1 MERHMNERD
10 YANSTFVIGTVKLR
24 ERVEQ
29 IVEQLQQ
36 NGIAQSDISIISPDD
51 REGRDPADEKPRAN
65 SDKAHDVTVGAL
77 TGGVAM
83 GVLGCLVGL
92 ASLAIPGLGIFV
104 VAGPLAAA
112 LGDAAVGGAIGA
124 IAGSL
129 IGLRVPEHR
138 AKAYEESLRSGS
150 TIISIHAEAM
160 NDRRKAREI
169 LEAAEAGDICEVT
182 ENSRVL
188 DSTILHQ

>member
-1 MERHMNERD
+1 MNERN
-10 YANSTFVIGTVKLR
+10 YSGSTFVIGTVRLR
-24 ERVEQ
+24 ERVER
-29 IVEQLQQ
+29 IIEQLKQ
-36 NGIAQSDISIISPDD
+36 NGIAESDISIVSPDD

-65 SDKAHDVTVGAL
+65 SEKAHDVTVGAL

-150 TIISIHAEAM
+150 TIVSIHAETA

-169 LEAAEAGDICEVT
+169 LEGAEAEDIYEVM
-182 ENSRVL
+182 ESSHVL
-188 DSTILHQ
+188 HSTILHQ

>member
-1 MERHMNERD
+1 MNEKHD
-10 YANSTFVIGTVKLR
+10 SSSTVVIGTVKLR
-24 ERVEQ
+24 ERVER
-29 IVEQLQQ
+29 IIHQLRQ
-36 NGIAQSDISIISPDD
+36 NGIADSYISIILPDD
-51 REGRDPADEKPRAN
+51 RQGRDPADEKPRAN
-65 SDKAHDVTVGAL
+65 SEKAHDVTVGAL

-150 TIISIHAEAM
+150 TIVSIHAETLR
-160 NDRRKAREI
+160 DRRKAREI
-169 LEAAEAGDICEVT
+169 LEAEEAEDICEVT
-182 ENSRVL
+182 ENSDVL
-188 DSTILHQ
+188 NAADLHQ

>member
-1 MERHMNERD
+1 MNERN
-10 YANSTFVIGTVKLR
+10 YSASTFVIGTVKLP
-24 ERVEQ
+24 ERVER
-29 IVEQLQQ
+29 IIHQLRQ
-36 NGIAQSDISIISPDD
+36 NGIADSDISIILPDD
-51 REGRDPADEKPRAN
+51 EQGRDPADEKPRAN
-65 SDKAHDVTVGAL
+65 IEKAHDVTVGAL

-150 TIISIHAEAM
+150 TIVSIHTETL
-160 NDRRKAREI
+160 NDRRKSRKI
-169 LEAAEAGDICEVT
+169 LEAAEAEDICEVA
-182 ENSRVL
+182 ENSGVL
-188 DSTILHQ
+188 NSAGLHQ